1 MALQMHNRRDMMA
14 EACLKM
20 SSVSTASIEKVM
32 GVGKLAFDA
41 LGAQAGAKDK
51 VIIWAPLS
59 VYGWYDLL
67 QTIALGVCFANV
79 TVYIIGM
86 DDKRVAQPLKA
97 PRSQGAQIILAPET
111 DVVSPSLVSPSLVI
125 YPGRGI
131 EHIMSKF
138 AYGTC
143 FITTKTEA
151 NGLGATIIGEVVA
164 GCCIA
169 KLISDDDAAGGSK
182 QPKAIYPVGKKLP
195 PLPIAKSKPDA
206 RGKLYLLPH
215 GTIGKIESIGLD
227 GDVDMHTLEM
237 ISDGTTVSYFP
248 SVATVPVNLPA
259 ERRRGGGWLD
269 DAVTMQYKLTVKMK
283 EAVTDFAE
291 YVEAARYSSAWI
303 PKKMSDKEKKD
314 LKRKL
319 GGL

>member
-1 MALQMHNRRDMMA
+1 MALQIANRKDMVA
-14 EACLKM
+14 EACRKM
-20 SSVSTASIEKVM
+20 SSVSMASIEKVM
-32 GVGKLAFDA
+32 AFGMLVFEA

-59 VYGWYDLL
+59 VYTWYDLL
-67 QTIALGVCFANV
+67 QITALATSYANV

-86 DDKRVAQPLKA
+86 EDKYVAQEIKA
-97 PRSQGAQIILAPET
+97 PKSQGAKIILAPET
-111 DVVSPSLVSPSLVI
+111 NVVSPSLVI

-138 AYGTC
+138 APGTC
-143 FITTKTEA
+143 FIATKAEA
-151 NGLGATIIGEVVA
+151 NGLGATIIGNPSA

-182 QPKAIYPVGKKLP
+182 QIKAIYPVGKTLP
-195 PLPIAKSKPDA
+195 PLPIVKSAPEAK
-206 RGKLYLLPH
+206 GKLYLLPH
-215 GTIGKIESIGLD
+215 GTIAKIVGFGLD
-227 GDVDMHTLEM
+227 GDVDVYTLEM

-248 SVATVPVNLPA
+248 SASTVPINLPA
-259 ERRRGGGWLD
+259 ERKRGGGWLD
-269 DAVTMQYKLTVKMK
+269 DAVTMQYKLTVKMQ
-283 EAVTDFAE
+283 ETVTDFAAYIE
-291 YVEAARYSSAWI
+291 EARYSSAWI
-303 PKKMSDKEKKD
+303 PKKMTEKEEKD